1 MGQNGGASRC
11 VARAMSDSK
20 KTIPSFCELEQEL
33 REPLR
38 AYLTQMLGNPD
49 SADDLL
55 QESLLRIARGLP
67 SFDGR
72 SSAKTWAFRIATNLA
87 TDHFRRPENR
97 GQMVEME
104 AAEEVEDR
112 RLGIE
117 SKLILGEMSACIRK
131 CIDSLPEDY
140 RAALVL
146 HDMEGMTAAQCAAV
160 MNCSLATAK
169 IRIHRARRRMKR
181 MIGAACELYR
191 GPDDHLLCERKVW
204 DEENWTDAARQVR
217 K

>member
-1 MGQNGGASRC
+1 MSEQN
-11 VARAMSDSK
+11 
-20 KTIPSFCELEQEL
+20 KTSPSFCDLEREL

-38 AYLTQMLGNPD
+38 AYLAQMLGDHD
-49 SADDLL
+49 SAEDLL

-72 SSAKTWAFRIATNLA
+72 SSAKTWAFRIATNLVA
-87 TDHFRRPENR
+87 DHFRRPENR
-97 GQMVEME
+97 GRVVEME
-104 AAEEVEDR
+104 SPQEVEDR
-112 RLGIE
+112 HLGIE

-146 HDMEGMTAAQCAAV
+146 HDLEGMSAAESAEV

-191 GPDDHLLCERKVW
+191 SPEDHLLCERRVW
-204 DEENWTDAARQVR
+204 DEENWQTAAQEVR
-217 K
+217 R